1 MRPSGER
8 TAIERRA
15 VPKVIVA
22 HVESGAVA
30 TARKRPPFQR
40 RERSMVEE
48 GNVYVFIMT
57 RIRSRTTTTN
67 AFTFRLLCLKK
78 NDLYPHALTFLRLPF
93 SIARLL
99 L

>member
-8 TAIERRA
+8 TAIGRA

-30 TARKRPPFQR
+30 TAWKRPSFPR
-40 RERSMVEE
+40 RERRWVEE

-93 SIARLL
+93 SSAIAVL
-99 L
+99 